1 MAMINTLCATLPF
14 SLISP
19 SNTWQLKCSH
29 SCTNIHFSLDGTKVI
44 LSSKTNDRQA
54 RQLGVKCKALRDGSQ
69 GTGTDTVYQ
78 GVYGPWTI
86 ESSDKLEVTLY
97 RGGLVTSAL
106 SFIAAASS
114 AFLPDDSF
122 ARALLQQNLD
132 TLYAVGAGS
141 LGLSLVLI
149 HIYVAP
155 IKRTLQIL
163 WALGLLGSLATSL
176 NLAQPAGEGL
186 VEYVIENPVAVWFVG
201 PLFASLTGLVFKE
214 GLCYGKLEAAALT
227 FVIPT
232 LLLGHLTGLMDDKA
246 KLGLLGVW
254 MALFA
259 VFASRKF
266 TQPIKDDIGDK
277 SIFMFNAKSE
287 EEKAVFLRQREE
299 QIAQSATK
307 DL

>member
-1 MAMINTLCATLPF
+1 MAMINQLCATLPF

-19 SNTWQLKCSH
+19 SDTWALKCSH
-29 SCTNIHFSLDGTKVI
+29 SRTNIHFSLDGTKII
-44 LSSKTNDRQA
+44 LSSKTNYRQA
-54 RQLGVKCKALRDGSQ
+54 RQLGVKCKALRDGSE
-69 GTGTDTVYQ
+69 GTGNDTVYQ

-106 SFIAAASS
+106 SFIAAAST
-114 AFLPDDSF
+114 AFLPDNSI
-122 ARALLQQNLD
+122 AKALLQQNLD
-132 TLYAVGAGS
+132 TLYALGAGS

-149 HIYVAP
+149 HIYVTP

-186 VEYVIENPVAVWFVG
+186 VEYVIDNPVAVWFVG

-232 LLLGHLTGLMDDKA
+232 LLLGHLTGLMDDNT

-254 MALFA
+254 MALFV

-277 SIFMFNAKSE
+277 SVFMFNAKSE
-287 EEKAVFLRQREE
+287 EEKAVILRQREE
-299 QIAQSATK
+299 
-307 DL
+307 

>member
-1 MAMINTLCATLPF
+1 
-14 SLISP
+14 
-19 SNTWQLKCSH
+19 
-29 SCTNIHFSLDGTKVI
+29 VI
-44 LSSKTNDRQA
+44 F
-54 RQLGVKCKALRDGSQ
+54 
-69 GTGTDTVYQ
+69 
-78 GVYGPWTI
+78 
-86 ESSDKLEVTLY
+86 Y

-106 SFIAAASS
+106 SFIAASSS

-132 TLYAVGAGS
+132 ILYALGAGS

-149 HIYVAP
+149 HIYVTP
-155 IKRTLQIL
+155 IKRTLQIF
-163 WALGLLGSLATSL
+163 WALGLVGSLATSL
-176 NLAQPAGEGL
+176 NLALPAGEGL

-227 FVIPT
+227 FVVPT
-232 LLLGHLTGLMDDKA
+232 LLLGHLTGLMDDKT

-254 MALFA
+254 MALFL

-277 SIFMFNAKSE
+277 SIFMFNAMSE
-287 EEKAVFLRQREE
+287 EEKAAFIRKQE
-299 QIAQSATK
+299 QTAQSVTR
-307 DL
+307 D